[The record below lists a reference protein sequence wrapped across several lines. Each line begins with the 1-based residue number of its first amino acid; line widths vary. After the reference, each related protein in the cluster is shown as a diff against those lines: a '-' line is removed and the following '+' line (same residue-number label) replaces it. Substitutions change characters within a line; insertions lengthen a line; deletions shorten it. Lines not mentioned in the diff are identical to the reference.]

1 MASSKVFD
9 AKTRKKMLAMVT
21 KPRDA
26 RKDEGLN
33 QANFWSH
40 FGVTQ
45 SGGSRYESGRA
56 IPGPAQL
63 LMALHAAGKITNED
77 LLATQEVLGTTFKA
91 STE

>member
-1 MASSKVFD
+1 MAGAKLFD
-9 AKTRKKMLAMVT
+9 AKMRKKMLAMVT

-26 RKDEGLN
+26 RNEAGLN
-33 QANFWSH
+33 QANFWRH

-77 LLATQEVLGTTFKA
+77 LLSTQEVLGASFKA
-91 STE
+91 STD